1 MISWNENTRLRGFIQ
16 KLFREN
22 NRIFSLTIKKARN
35 RCHGLPYFGGFR
47 LLYQSQ
53 RFNQVA
59 CSGVFVH
66 DEKNKA
72 DVNMDGAL

>member
-1 MISWNENTRLRGFIQ
+1 MIY
-16 KLFREN
+16 
-22 NRIFSLTIKKARN
+22 IFNHLLTTKARN
-35 RCHGLPYFGGFR
+35 TCHGLPYFGAFR

-59 CSGVFVH
+59 CSGVLVH

-72 DVNMDGAL
+72 DVNIDGTL